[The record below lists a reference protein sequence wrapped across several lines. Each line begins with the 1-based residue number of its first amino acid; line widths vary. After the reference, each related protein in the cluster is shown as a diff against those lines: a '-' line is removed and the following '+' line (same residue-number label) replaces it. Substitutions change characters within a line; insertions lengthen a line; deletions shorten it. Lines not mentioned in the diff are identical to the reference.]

1 MIYKLTDTAP
11 AASLFGAWEETTIRS
26 CLEGVMGSVYADN
39 RTCPTAAAAVLG
51 DFTFFAGAPCHELTA
66 FEPDGCNPD
75 FMIMVPGN
83 EGWNRSIERC
93 YGEKAKKISRY
104 AMKKEPHV
112 FDQRKLQQ
120 AVAALPKEY
129 ELRLIDEELYMVC
142 KNAAWSRDLVR
153 WFETYERY
161 RNLGLGVVLLKDGSP
176 VSGASSYSRYP
187 EGIEIEID
195 TWEPY
200 RRKGLAYICGAR
212 LILECL
218 AQGLYPSWDAHNLQS
233 AALAEKLGY
242 HQAGAYT
249 AYEVCR

>member
-11 AASLFGAWEETTIRS
+11 AAPLFGAWEETTIRS
-26 CLEGVMGSVYADN
+26 CLEGVMGSVYADDLIH
-39 RTCPTAAAAVLG
+39 PASTAAALG
-51 DFTFFAGAPCHELTA
+51 DFTFFAGTPSDELTA
-66 FEPDGCNPD
+66 FRPDGCNPD
-75 FMIMVPGN
+75 FMIMVPQD
-83 EGWNRSIERC
+83 EGWRRSIERC

-112 FDQRKLQQ
+112 FDRTKLQQ
-120 AVAALPKEY
+120 AVNSLPDGY
-129 ELRLIDEELYMVC
+129 ELRLMDEGLYRAC
-142 KNAAWSRDLVR
+142 KNTDWSRDLVR

-161 RNLGLGVVLLKDGSP
+161 RDLGLGVVLLKDRAP
-176 VSGASSYSRYP
+176 VSGASSYSRYL

-218 AQGLYPSWDAHNLQS
+218 ARGLYPSWDAHNLQS

-249 AYEVCR
+249 AYEVSR